1 MNGSFTIE
9 NIMQAI
15 AAHIKA
21 GYPDINVY
29 PGANQQRTKVPCF
42 FIMLVNPNMA
52 PETGVFYM
60 RDIALDIV
68 YLQERN
74 ALNSNL
80 ALINVL
86 EWLDANMSQI
96 PFNDSVIWTYDRE
109 SSIEDEDLHYKFH
122 VKGRVYLSDP
132 QPIMETM
139 EGLNVTA
146 TEIDG

>member
-15 AAHIKA
+15 AAHIKT

-42 FIMLVNPNMA
+42 FIMLVNPNMT

-96 PFNDSVIWTYDRE
+96 PFNDSVIWTYNRE

>member
-15 AAHIKA
+15 AAHIKT
-21 GYPDINVY
+21 GYPDIDVY

-42 FIMLVNPNMA
+42 FIMLVNPNMT

-74 ALNSNL
+74 VLNSNL

-109 SSIEDEDLHYKFH
+109 SGIEDEDLHYKFH

>member
-15 AAHIKA
+15 AAHIKT

-42 FIMLVNPNMA
+42 FITLVNPNMT

>member
-1 MNGSFTIE
+1 MNEFTIE
-9 NIMQAI
+9 NVMQAI
-15 AAHIKA
+15 AAYIKT

-42 FIMLVNPNMA
+42 FIMLVNPNMT

>member
-15 AAHIKA
+15 AAHIKT

-42 FIMLVNPNMA
+42 FIMLVNPNMT

-74 ALNSNL
+74 TINSNL
-80 ALINVL
+80 KIMSVL
-86 EWLDANMSQI
+86 EWLDTNMAQI
-96 PFNDSVIWTYDRE
+96 PFGDSVIWTYDRE

-122 VKGRVYLSDP
+122 VKGRVYVPDS
-132 QPIMETM
+132 QPLIEEMEDLDVGIK
-139 EGLNVTA
+139 E
-146 TEIDG
+146 

>member
-15 AAHIKA
+15 AVHIKT

-42 FIMLVNPNMA
+42 FIMLVNPNMT

>member
-1 MNGSFTIE
+1 MNEFTIE

-15 AAHIKA
+15 AAHIKT

-42 FIMLVNPNMA
+42 FIMLVNSNMT

-74 ALNSNL
+74 VLNSNL

>member
-1 MNGSFTIE
+1 
-9 NIMQAI
+9 
-15 AAHIKA
+15 
-21 GYPDINVY
+21 
-29 PGANQQRTKVPCF
+29 
-42 FIMLVNPNMA
+42 
-52 PETGVFYM
+52 M

-74 ALNSNL
+74 VLNSNL

>member
-15 AAHIKA
+15 AAHIKT

-29 PGANQQRTKVPCF
+29 PGANQQRTNVPCF
-42 FIMLVNPNMA
+42 FIMLVNPNMT

>member
-1 MNGSFTIE
+1 MNEFTIE

-15 AAHIKA
+15 AAHIKT

-29 PGANQQRTKVPCF
+29 AGANQQGTEIPCF
-42 FIMLVNPNMA
+42 FIMLIKPDMT

-86 EWLDANMSQI
+86 EWLDTNMSQI
-96 PFNDSVIWTYDRE
+96 PFGDSVLWTYERQ
-109 SSIEDEDLHYKFH
+109 SGIEDEDLHYKFH
-122 VKGRVYLSDP
+122 IKGRVYLSDP
-132 QPIMETM
+132 QPTMETM
-139 EGLNVTA
+139 EGLDVTA
-146 TEIDG
+146 TEING

>member
-15 AAHIKA
+15 AAHIKT

-42 FIMLVNPNMA
+42 FIMLVNPNMT

-86 EWLDANMSQI
+86 EWLDANTSQI